1 LAAERG
7 LILVDTKYEFG
18 KHNGAIYLIDEVH
31 TPDSSRYFY
40 RHGYEDRQK
49 NGEPQKQL
57 SKEFVRQWFIENGF
71 QGKDGQKVPEMTDEI
86 VRSISE
92 RYQEL
97 YQQMTG
103 EALEPVNYNTLLERI
118 EQSIVNYIK

>member
-1 LAAERG
+1 
-7 LILVDTKYEFG
+7 
-18 KHNGAIYLIDEVH
+18 
-31 TPDSSRYFY
+31 
-40 RHGYEDRQK
+40 
-49 NGEPQKQL
+49 
-57 SKEFVRQWFIENGF
+57 
-71 QGKDGQKVPEMTDEI
+71 MTDEI

-103 EALEPVNYNTLLERI
+103 ETLEPVNYETLSERI